1 MAGMMRM
8 QQKVEKIFM
17 SAELFPDWMVV
28 SVDALSF
35 MGLDPLHPP
44 SPLPFIGQLF
54 TYECATE
61 VHRIKGSAKRLAP
74 GCMNAEPGRGVE
86 QEGE

>member
-35 MGLDPLHPP
+35 MGWDPLHPRC
-44 SPLPFIGQLF
+44 LFIGQLF
-54 TYECATE
+54 TYESATE
-61 VHRIKGSAKRLAP
+61 VHRI
-74 GCMNAEPGRGVE
+74 
-86 QEGE
+86 Q